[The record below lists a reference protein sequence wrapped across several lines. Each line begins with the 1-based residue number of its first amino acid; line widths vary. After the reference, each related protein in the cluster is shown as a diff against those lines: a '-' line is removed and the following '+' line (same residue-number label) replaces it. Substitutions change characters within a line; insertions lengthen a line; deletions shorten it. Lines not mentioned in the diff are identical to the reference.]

1 MKRTAGPAT
10 REAGLASQ
18 STANERKREPMSGLR
33 AVVVDPETFGSP
45 GACRRRKVRL
55 QTALVEVGGEG
66 PIAVLLE
73 ETRYLGPGNARDREL
88 GDLVLAE
95 EARSVGVHVG

>member
-1 MKRTAGPAT
+1 MNRVAGPAA
-10 REAGLASQ
+10 REAVLASQ
-18 STANERKREPMSGLR
+18 STANERKGEPISGLR
-33 AVVVDPETFGSP
+33 AVVVDPEAFGGP

-66 PIAVLLE
+66 RIAVLLE
-73 ETRYLGPGNARDREL
+73 ETRYLGSGNARDREL